1 MKIGDVVR
9 LKPGVDAGFG
19 SGIVIGFELGYTV
32 VFWNLDF
39 PAAMEYPEQ
48 LEVICKLNN

>member
-19 SGIVIGFELGYTV
+19 SGIVIGFSRSYIV

-39 PAAMEYPEQ
+39 PDEVEYREH
-48 LEVICKLNN
+48 LEVICELSD

>member
-19 SGIVIGFELGYTV
+19 SGIVIGFDRWYTV

-39 PAAMEYPEQ
+39 PEEVEYPEQ
-48 LEVICKLNN
+48 LEVICELGD